1 MKKGACWIYLSVLMG
16 SLVGGER
23 PVSADRFDF
32 YARGPY
38 RSAVPR
44 PSTILG
50 YEPGEAHT
58 DFAGMEKVIEAI
70 ARTASDRVKVV
81 PYGKSYE
88 RRTLRL
94 VIISAPENM
103 ARLEEIR
110 AALARLADPRT
121 IRSADEATA
130 LIRSTPVV
138 VWLNYANDGNESA
151 AFEAALQV
159 IYQLAATEDPQLV
172 HALRQAVVIVNPAHN
187 PESHERFVAWYNAV
201 AIGSEDPLA
210 YEHTPPWGVSTNNN
224 HYQIDLNRDALAST
238 QVETQ
243 ALMRAYRQW
252 NPQVFVDHHGQVP
265 QFFFPPPAAP
275 VNAHLPR
282 PIHELM
288 DLFGRGNA
296 EAFDRYQWPY
306 FVRDVYDLYYPGYW
320 DSWPSL
326 NGAIGMTFETD
337 GGGYKGL
344 RFRRDD
350 ETIVTLRDGIAKHFT
365 GSLATLETAARHR
378 ERLLQYFYDF
388 RRTAIEEAATAR
400 MKRIVLVPG
409 ADPGRAGELAAALL
423 RAGIEV
429 RQTREA
435 FSSRAAH
442 DYFGGAAT
450 PRQFPPGV
458 LVVDLAQPQGR
469 LAMTLLEPDAE
480 LDPEFVKRQLE
491 IRDRNE
497 KRGRNEPR
505 ERYGFYDVTAW
516 SLPFA
521 FGIEA
526 YWTEDAPSVAATP
539 LILDESQ
546 GVVIGSERRPLVTG
560 EVVNGPAT
568 SAYVFAYDTN
578 GAARLAVQLLKEGF
592 KIAVA
597 TRPLRVEG
605 QDFPR
610 GTIVVRVERNPQSL
624 HERIAQLAREC
635 GVRVLAARTAYTDR
649 GDTGIGSGAVVSLR
663 LPKVIIIVGEGVSPT
678 SYGAIW
684 FLLEQ
689 RLGLPFTPM
698 TISSLN
704 RADIFDYDVILFPEG
719 SAEAYRNQLGDR
731 GVERLKRWV
740 NEGGVLIGIGGGAEL
755 FTLRGV
761 ELTTSRLVGV
771 QEERPSQPA
780 APPPGTSSPS
790 QQPTPPAQQVR
801 ADAQPPAGPRPLP
814 VPGSIFRAT
823 FDRHHFLT
831 FGYESE
837 SLAVPVFSG
846 RFFTR
851 SRDGANVVTFEGENL
866 RLSGFVWPNNT
877 VELLRGTSYV
887 IGEPT
892 GRGQVILY
900 AHDPNFR
907 LFWQGLTRLFMN
919 SILFAPSLR

>member
-1 MKKGACWIYLSVLMG
+1 MG
-16 SLVGGER
+16 SKEDIMRRQKQWWACVVMVFLTGRWTG
-23 PVSADRFDF
+23 VSADAFDF

-38 RSAVPR
+38 RSSVPR
-44 PSTILG
+44 PSALLG
-50 YEPGEAHT
+50 YEPGESHT

-70 ARTASDRVKVV
+70 AQAAPDRVKVI
-81 PYGKSYE
+81 PYGTSYE

-94 VIISAPENM
+94 VIISSPENI

-110 AALARLADPRT
+110 AAVARLADPRT
-121 IRSADEATA
+121 IRSAEDATA
-130 LIRSTPVV
+130 LIRATPVI

-159 IYQLAATEDPQLV
+159 IYQLAATEEPSLV
-172 HALRQAVVIVNPAHN
+172 EALRQAVVIINPAHN
-187 PESHERFVAWYNAV
+187 PESHERFVAWYNSV

-210 YEHTPPWGVSTNNN
+210 YEHTAPWGVSTNNN

-275 VNAHLPR
+275 VNANLPKT
-282 PIHELM
+282 IHELM
-288 DLFGRGNA
+288 ELFGRGNA
-296 EAFDRYQWPY
+296 DAFDRYRWPY

-337 GGGYKGL
+337 GGGSKGL

-365 GSLATLETAARHR
+365 GSLATLETAVRYR
-378 ERLLQYFYDF
+378 QRLLHYYYDF

-409 ADPGRAGELAAALL
+409 SDLGRAGELAATLL

-429 RQTREA
+429 GQTREA

-442 DYFGGAAT
+442 DYAGNPAT
-450 PRQFPPGV
+450 SRQFPAGV
-458 LVVDLAQPQGR
+458 LIVDLAQPQGR
-469 LAMTLLEPDAE
+469 LAKAMLEPDAE
-480 LDPEFVKRQLE
+480 LDPEFVNRQLE
-491 IRDRNE
+491 IRQRNE
-497 KRGRNEPR
+497 KRGRNEPK

-516 SLPFA
+516 SLPLA

-526 YWTEDAPSVAATP
+526 YWTEDAPPVTATP
-539 LILDESQ
+539 LALDDSQ
-546 GVVIGSERRPLVTG
+546 RVVVGPERKPWVTGDVIG
-560 EVVNGPAT
+560 GPAQ

-578 GAARLAVQLLKEGF
+578 QAARLAVQLLKEGF

-610 GTIVVRVERNPQSL
+610 GSLVVRVERNPHSL
-624 HERIAQLAREC
+624 HERIAHLAREC
-635 GVRVLAARTAYTDR
+635 GVRVVAARTAYTDR
-649 GDTGIGSGAVVSLR
+649 GDTGIGSATVVSLR
-663 LPKVIIIVGEGVSPT
+663 LPKVVVLAGEGVSPT
-678 SYGAIW
+678 SFGAIW
-684 FLLEQ
+684 FLFE
-689 RLGLPFTPM
+689 RRIGLPFIPM

-704 RADIFDYDVILFPEG
+704 RADIFDYDVILLPDG
-719 SAEAYRNQLGDR
+719 SAEAYRHQLGDR
-731 GVERLKRWV
+731 GIERLKRWV
-740 NEGGVLIGIGGGAEL
+740 SEGGVLIGIGGGAEL

-761 ELTTSRLVGV
+761 ELTTARLVGAE
-771 QEERPSQPA
+771 EERPPQ
-780 APPPGTSSPS
+780 SSP
-790 QQPTPPAQQVR
+790 TP
-801 ADAQPPAGPRPLP
+801 AQPPSPPPPAETAAPQRPLP

-823 FDRHHFLT
+823 LDRHHFLT
-831 FGYESE
+831 FGYEND

-851 SRDGANVVTFEGENL
+851 SRDGANVVRFEGENL

-877 VELLRGTSYV
+877 LELLRGTSYV
-887 IGEPT
+887 ISEPT
-892 GRGQVILY
+892 NRGQVILY

-907 LFWQGLTRLFMN
+907 LFWQGLTRLFLN
-919 SILFAPSLR
+919 SLLFAPSLR